1 MLTSVLKTLGTVFT
15 ILGALLTVHA
25 VDPWNVWAFNI
36 GGVFW
41 LAAAIRMKDINLI
54 AVNTGLLA
62 IYLYGVILRL

>member
-25 VDPWNVWAFNI
+25 VDPLNVWAFNI

-41 LAAAIRMKDINLI
+41 LAAAVRMKDINLI
-54 AVNTGLLA
+54 AVNTGLLT